1 MNLPVFLAQRIYKGP
16 ALSKQV
22 SRPAV
27 IISMIGIAIG
37 LAVMIMTVSV
47 ITGFK
52 SEIRDKVTGFASH
65 LQVTDANAV
74 LGNETTPIVY
84 NDSLKALLTA
94 HPQVTHVQRYSEKAG
109 MIKTADSFQG
119 VVVKG
124 IGPDYQTDFLQQHI
138 QQGAFP
144 QFSDTVASNSVVISQ
159 TLADKLQL
167 QVGDKVDTYFFDENV
182 RARKLL
188 VAGIYETHFSAYDG
202 TYVFTDL
209 NLVNRLNRWDNDE
222 ASGVEITINDYA
234 KLENATF
241 EVGTSLNGF
250 TDRNGTVYCVLNVE
264 QQNPA
269 VFSWLEVLDVNIWVI
284 LVLMIGIAGFTMI
297 AGLLIIII
305 ERTQMIGVLKSLGAN
320 NTTVRHLFLWLS
332 VFLIGRGMLW
342 GNVIGL
348 TFYFIQKYTG
358 VFTLDP
364 STYYMDKVPVS
375 LSFPVW
381 LLLNIG
387 TLLISVLMLVGPSYI
402 VARILPATSMRY
414 E

>member
-1 MNLPVFLAQRIYKGP
+1 MNLSLFIAKRIYNGP
-16 ALSKQV
+16 ALAKQV

-37 LAVMIMTVSV
+37 LAVMIIAVSV

-52 SEIRDKVTGFASH
+52 KEIRSKVTGFASH
-65 LQVTDANAV
+65 LLVTDVNAV
-74 LGNETTPIVY
+74 FGSESTPVIF
-84 NDSLKALLTA
+84 NDSLQSLLTA
-94 HPQVTHVQRYSEKAG
+94 HPQVAHVQRYSQKAG
-109 MIKTADSFQG
+109 MVKTDDSFQG
-119 VVVKG
+119 VVAKG
-124 IGPDYQTDFLQQHI
+124 IGPDYQTDFLRQHI
-138 QQGAFP
+138 IQGELT
-144 QFSDTVASNSVVISQ
+144 QFSDTASSNTVLISKV
-159 TLADKLQL
+159 LADKLQL
-167 QVGDKVDTYFFDENV
+167 KVGDKVDTYFFDDNI

-188 VAGIYETHFSAYDG
+188 VTGIYETHFSAFDG
-202 TYVFTDL
+202 LYVFTDH
-209 NLVNRLNRWDNDE
+209 WDSDE
-222 ASGVEITINDYA
+222 ASGVEV
-234 KLENATF
+234 KLKDDGALEQTTF
-241 EVGTSLNGF
+241 ELGTLLNDF
-250 TDRNGTVYCVLNVE
+250 SDRNGTRYGVVNVE

-269 VFSWLEVLDVNIWVI
+269 VFSWLEVLDVNIRVI

-320 NTTVRHLFLWLS
+320 NTKIRHLFLWLS

-342 GNVIGL
+342 GNIIGL
-348 TFYFIQKYTG
+348 TFYFVQKHTG
-358 VFTLDP
+358 FFTLDP

-375 LSFPVW
+375 LSIPVW

-402 VARILPATSMRY
+402 VARIHPANSMRY

>member
-1 MNLPVFLAQRIYKGP
+1 MNLPVFLAQRIYNGP
-16 ALSKQV
+16 ALSRQV

-27 IISMIGIAIG
+27 IISMMGIAIG
-37 LAVMIMTVSV
+37 LAVMIIAVSV

-65 LQVTDANAV
+65 LQVTDANAL
-74 LGNETTPIVY
+74 LGNEIAPIVY
-84 NDSLKALLTA
+84 NDSLKSLLTA
-94 HPQVTHVQRYSEKAG
+94 HPQVAHVQRYSEKAG
-109 MIKTADSFQG
+109 MIKTTDSFQG

-138 QQGAFP
+138 QQGELP
-144 QFSDTVASNSVVISQ
+144 QFSDTVANNSVVISQ

-167 QVGDKVDTYFFDENV
+167 RVGDKVDTYFFDENI

-209 NLVNRLNRWDNDE
+209 YLVNRLNRWDNDE
-222 ASGVEITINDYA
+222 ASGVEITINDDA
-234 KLENATF
+234 TLENTTF
-241 EVGTSLNGF
+241 EVGTLLNGF
-250 TDRNGTVYCVLNVE
+250 TDRNGTVYCALNVE

-342 GNVIGL
+342 GNIIGL
-348 TFYFIQKYTG
+348 AFYFIQKYTG

-364 STYYMDKVPVS
+364 STYSMDKVPVS
-375 LSFPVW
+375 LSIPVW

>member
-1 MNLPVFLAQRIYKGP
+1 MNLPVYLAKRIYNGP
-16 ALSKQV
+16 ALSRQV

-37 LAVMIMTVSV
+37 LAVMIIAVSV

-52 SEIRDKVTGFASH
+52 SEIRSKVTGFAGH
-65 LQVTDANAV
+65 LLVTDVNA
-74 LGNETTPIVY
+74 LAGYESCPIVY
-84 NDSLKALLTA
+84 NDSLLQVLAA
-94 HPQVTHVQRYSEKAG
+94 HPQVEHVQRYSQKAG
-109 MIKTADSFQG
+109 MVKTASSFQG
-119 VVVKG
+119 VMVKG
-124 IGPDYQTDFLQQHI
+124 VGPDYNAEFLRHHLTA
-138 QQGAFP
+138 GEFP
-144 QFSDTVASNSVVISQ
+144 AFSDTVSSNGVVISQ
-159 TLADKLQL
+159 TIADKLQL
-167 QVGDKVDTYFFDENV
+167 QLGDKIDTYFFDESM

-188 VAGIYETHFSAYDG
+188 VVGIYETHFAAFDG
-202 TYVFTDL
+202 LYVFTDMYM
-209 NLVNRLNRWDNDE
+209 VNRLNHWETDE
-222 ASGVEITINDYA
+222 ATGVEVTIKNESALESITYEVGALLNDY
-234 KLENATF
+234 
-241 EVGTSLNGF
+241 
-250 TDRNGTVYCVLNVE
+250 TDRYGTHYCAVNVE
-264 QQNPA
+264 QLQPA

-305 ERTQMIGVLKSLGAN
+305 ERTQMIGVLKSMGAN

-348 TFYFIQKYTG
+348 AFYFLQQYTG
-358 VFTLDP
+358 IFTLDP
-364 STYYMDKVPVS
+364 TTYYMDTVPVS

-387 TLLISVLMLVGPSYI
+387 TLAISVLMLVGPSYI
-402 VARILPATSMRY
+402 VARIHPANSMRY

>member
-1 MNLPVFLAQRIYKGP
+1 MNLSLFIAKRIYNGP
-16 ALSKQV
+16 ALAKQV

-37 LAVMIMTVSV
+37 LAVMIIAVSV

-52 SEIRDKVTGFASH
+52 KEIRSKVTGFASH
-65 LQVTDANAV
+65 LLVTDVNAV
-74 LGNETTPIVY
+74 FGSESTPVIF
-84 NDSLKALLTA
+84 NDSLQSLLTA
-94 HPQVTHVQRYSEKAG
+94 HPQVAHVQRYSQKAG
-109 MIKTADSFQG
+109 MVKTDDSFQG
-119 VVVKG
+119 VVAKG
-124 IGPDYQTDFLQQHI
+124 IGPDYQTDFLRQHI
-138 QQGAFP
+138 IQGELT
-144 QFSDTVASNSVVISQ
+144 QFSDTASSNTVLISKV
-159 TLADKLQL
+159 LADKLQL
-167 QVGDKVDTYFFDENV
+167 KVGDKVDTYFFDDNI

-188 VAGIYETHFSAYDG
+188 VTGIYETHFSAFDG
-202 TYVFTDL
+202 LYVFTDL
-209 NLVNRLNRWDNDE
+209 YMVNRLNHWDSDE
-222 ASGVEITINDYA
+222 ASGVEV
-234 KLENATF
+234 KLKDDGALEQTTF
-241 EVGTSLNGF
+241 ELGTLLNDF
-250 TDRNGTVYCVLNVE
+250 SDRNGTRYGVVNVE

-320 NTTVRHLFLWLS
+320 NTTIRHLFLWLS

-342 GNVIGL
+342 GNIIGL
-348 TFYFIQKYTG
+348 TFYFVQKHTG
-358 VFTLDP
+358 FFTLDP

-375 LSFPVW
+375 LSIPVW

-402 VARILPATSMRY
+402 VARIHPANSMRY

>member
-37 LAVMIMTVSV
+37 LAVMIIAVSV

-167 QVGDKVDTYFFDENV
+167 QVGDKVDTYFFDENI

-188 VAGIYETHFSAYDG
+188 VAGIYETHFSAYDE

-209 NLVNRLNRWDNDE
+209 NLVNRLNHWDNDE

-250 TDRNGTVYCVLNVE
+250 TDRNGTVYCALNVE
-264 QQNPA
+264 QQDPA

-387 TLLISVLMLVGPSYI
+387 TLLISVLMLIGPSYI

>member
-1 MNLPVFLAQRIYKGP
+1 MNLPVFLAQRIYSGP
-16 ALSKQV
+16 ALSRQV

-37 LAVMIMTVSV
+37 LAVMIIAVAV

-52 SEIRDKVTGFASH
+52 NEIRSKVTGFASH
-65 LQVTDANAV
+65 LLVTDVNAV
-74 LGNETTPIVY
+74 AGYETSPIVF
-84 NDSLKALLTA
+84 NDSLMAVLA
-94 HPQVTHVQRYSEKAG
+94 EHPQVSHVQRYSQKAG
-109 MIKTADSFQG
+109 MIKTDDSFQG
-119 VVVKG
+119 VVMKG
-124 IGPDYQTDFLQQHI
+124 IGPDYDTVFLSQHLL
-138 QQGAFP
+138 QGAFP
-144 QFSDTVASNSVVISQ
+144 QFSDSVASNSVVISQ
-159 TLADKLQL
+159 AIADKLKL
-167 QVGDKVDTYFFDENV
+167 QVGDKIDTYFFDENI

-188 VAGIYETHFSAYDG
+188 VAGIYETHFSAFDG
-202 TYVFTDL
+202 LYVFTDL
-209 NLVNRLNRWDNDE
+209 YMVNRLNRWDNDE
-222 ASGVEITINDYA
+222 ATGVEVTIRDYHALEPTTYEVGALLNDY
-234 KLENATF
+234 
-241 EVGTSLNGF
+241 
-250 TDRNGTVYCVLNVE
+250 TDRHGTRYCAINVE

-305 ERTQMIGVLKSLGAN
+305 ERTQMIGVLKSMGAN
-320 NTTVRHLFLWLS
+320 NTTIRQLFLCLS

-348 TFYFIQKYTG
+348 AFYFIQKYSG
-358 VFTLDP
+358 VLTLDP
-364 STYYMDKVPVS
+364 ASYYMDTVPVS

-387 TLLISVLMLVGPSYI
+387 TLLVSVLMLVGPSYI
-402 VARILPATSMRY
+402 VAKIHPATSMRY

>member
-1 MNLPVFLAQRIYKGP
+1 MNLPLFIAKRIYNGP

-37 LAVMIMTVSV
+37 LAVMIIAVSV

-52 SEIRDKVTGFASH
+52 SEIRSKVTGFASH
-65 LQVTDANAV
+65 LLVTDVNAV
-74 LGNETTPIVY
+74 MGDESTPVIF
-84 NDSLKALLTA
+84 NDSLQSLLSA
-94 HPQVTHVQRYSEKAG
+94 HPQVAHVQHYSQKAG
-109 MIKTADSFQG
+109 MMKTIDSFQG
-119 VVVKG
+119 VVAKG
-124 IGPDYQTDFLQQHI
+124 IGPDYQTDFLRQHI
-138 QQGAFP
+138 IQGELT
-144 QFSDTVASNSVVISQ
+144 QFSDTASSNTVLISKV
-159 TLADKLQL
+159 LADKLQL
-167 QVGDKVDTYFFDENV
+167 KVGDKVDTYFFDDNI

-188 VAGIYETHFSAYDG
+188 VTGIYETHFSAFDG
-202 TYVFTDL
+202 LYVFTDL
-209 NLVNRLNRWDNDE
+209 YMVNRLNHWDSDE
-222 ASGVEITINDYA
+222 ASGVEV
-234 KLENATF
+234 KLKDDGALEQTTF
-241 EVGTSLNGF
+241 ELGTLLNDF
-250 TDRNGTVYCVLNVE
+250 SDRNGTRYGVVNVE

-320 NTTVRHLFLWLS
+320 NTTIRHLFLWLS

-342 GNVIGL
+342 GNIIGL
-348 TFYFIQKYTG
+348 TFYFVQRYTG
-358 VFTLDP
+358 LFTLDP
-364 STYYMDKVPVS
+364 TTYYMDKVPVS
-375 LSFPVW
+375 LSIPVW

-402 VARILPATSMRY
+402 VARILPANSMRY

>member
-1 MNLPVFLAQRIYKGP
+1 MNLSLFIAKRIYNGP
-16 ALSKQV
+16 ALSQQV

-37 LAVMIMTVSV
+37 LAVMIVAVSV

-52 SEIRDKVTGFASH
+52 NEIKDKVTGFASH
-65 LQVTDANAV
+65 LQVTDVNAV
-74 LGNETTPIVY
+74 MGNETAPVVY
-84 NDSLKALLTA
+84 NDTLKTLLAT
-94 HPQVTHVQRYSEKAG
+94 HPQVEHVQRYSQKAG
-109 MIKTADSFQG
+109 MMKTADSFQG
-119 VVVKG
+119 IMVKG
-124 IGPDYQTDFLQQHI
+124 VGSDYQTDFLQRHI
-138 QQGAFP
+138 LQGELP
-144 QFSDTVASNSVVISQ
+144 QFSDTVSSNNVVISR

-167 QVGDKVDTYFFDENV
+167 QIGDKVDTYFFDESI
-182 RARKLL
+182 RARKLS

-209 NLVNRLNRWDNDE
+209 YLVNRLNHWGHDE
-222 ASGVEITINDYA
+222 ASGVEVTINDYA
-234 KLENATF
+234 KLETVTY
-241 EVGTSLNGF
+241 EVGALLNDF
-250 TDRNGTVYCVLNVE
+250 TDKNGTTYCAVNVE
-264 QQNPA
+264 QQYPS

-320 NTTVRHLFLWLS
+320 NTTIRHLFLWLS

-342 GNVIGL
+342 GNIIGL
-348 TFYFIQKYTG
+348 TFFFVQRYTG
-358 VFTLDP
+358 FLTLDP

-402 VARILPATSMRY
+402 VARIHPANSMRY

>member
-1 MNLPVFLAQRIYKGP
+1 MNLPLFIAKRIYNGP

-37 LAVMIMTVSV
+37 LAVMIIAVSV

-52 SEIRDKVTGFASH
+52 SEIRSKVTGFASH
-65 LQVTDANAV
+65 LLVTDVNAV
-74 LGNETTPIVY
+74 MGDESTPVIF
-84 NDSLKALLTA
+84 NDSLQSLLSS
-94 HPQVTHVQRYSEKAG
+94 HPQVAHAQHYSQKAG
-109 MIKTADSFQG
+109 MMKTADSFQG
-119 VVVKG
+119 VVAKG
-124 IGPDYQTDFLQQHI
+124 IGPDYQTDFLRQHI
-138 QQGAFP
+138 IQGELT
-144 QFSDTVASNSVVISQ
+144 QFSDTASSNTVLISKV
-159 TLADKLQL
+159 LADKLQL
-167 QVGDKVDTYFFDENV
+167 KVGDKVDTYFFDDNI

-188 VAGIYETHFSAYDG
+188 VTGIYETHFSAFDG
-202 TYVFTDL
+202 LYVFTDL
-209 NLVNRLNRWDNDE
+209 YMVNRLNHWDSDE
-222 ASGVEITINDYA
+222 ASGVEV
-234 KLENATF
+234 KLKDDGALEQTTF
-241 EVGTSLNGF
+241 ELGTLLNDF
-250 TDRNGTVYCVLNVE
+250 SDRNGTRYGVVNVE

-320 NTTVRHLFLWLS
+320 NTTIRHLFLWLS

-342 GNVIGL
+342 GNIIGL
-348 TFYFIQKYTG
+348 TFYFVQKHTG
-358 VFTLDP
+358 FFTLDP

-375 LSFPVW
+375 LSIPVW

-387 TLLISVLMLVGPSYI
+387 SLLISVLMLVGPSYI
-402 VARILPATSMRY
+402 VARIHPANSMRY